1 MRIVI
6 RSSHIILPATQTTS
20 IRRLLSQSEHYCE
33 KETRSSN
40 QPDIQI
46 KPVTVRGERQ
56 SGAGSANLDHQ
67 VSSEGILQIP
77 HAMRTSRTDIP
88 RFLDL
93 TSIGT

>member
-1 MRIVI
+1 MSRD
-6 RSSHIILPATQTTS
+6 
-20 IRRLLSQSEHYCE
+20 QSEHYCQ
-33 KETRSSN
+33 KETSSSN

-56 SGAGSANLDHQ
+56 SGAALANLHHQ